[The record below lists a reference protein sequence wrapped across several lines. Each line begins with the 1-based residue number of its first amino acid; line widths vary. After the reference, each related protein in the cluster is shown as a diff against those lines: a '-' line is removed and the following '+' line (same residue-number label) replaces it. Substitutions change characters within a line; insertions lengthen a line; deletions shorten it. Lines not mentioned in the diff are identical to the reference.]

1 MSLIR
6 ITPFTETPHVPHGS
20 VKTGNGAL
28 DNSWMTR
35 SRLNSKLLP
44 NLLNHCILRSDA
56 VKLFIRGPIQGEA
69 INHGLSILDAP
80 MQGFEGWTAKG
91 WTLRNPDRPLFS
103 PRDMPPRYAHLQG
116 FMSGHVPVCMASGRI
131 ILSYRFKE
139 KAGPADTIF
148 AGDGQT
154 RSFTL
159 GYPAGFGSNIEVFRL
174 KKSDAKK
181 KNKGKELQQGRD
193 YQLVNVGTDAP
204 VQIRYPLDGKP
215 LARNKRL
222 VVRWNLRAYR
232 HYIFSDDDGDT
243 WAYGNHYTDENG
255 EPGRFGQSA
264 IIERGPGDWV
274 MAENT
279 GADNIISTRFS
290 ADGVAWSAPTTIY
303 APTMGDD
310 WFDQGHIIGLV
321 FFEDPRD
328 PGWIYLIYTG
338 GNGFDG
344 PGDPHYDYP
353 EAAGLMRSRR
363 DDMTVWE
370 PYAHNPI
377 HTRGSISGACAGGIW
392 MPSVARIGDFLFSS
406 GETVGALPVSLRPE
420 QLDGIRDHQYGQLE
434 DRVEIAHIPAYA
446 TRPFAFAVQF
456 TLDRLGGDILS
467 KSLDNETEG
476 DFRLRSDRTGRLS
489 IIHVHKGKKRIV
501 RTGANALGQGKWHAA
516 LVSIS
521 RDGVSLWLDGKHV
534 GTSKGSGDV
543 RGNSQPIIL
552 GQGVG
557 QRFDIIGRIDR
568 LVLLDKAVTP
578 KQLRKAKPGAKPV
591 IGWWQ
596 FDVQAPGRNARSSEN
611 QALLR
616 GNSIA
621 RDGSVEFIGPT
632 YDNVIASQQ
641 LPGHYRGPLWS
652 AIWDAAPFAN
662 GIYTLEPL
670 TGAGQFIGLNS
681 DDPEAGMALVANARR
696 WILTWKEGHLS
707 LSVSPSGDQRVITS
721 LERHADAPPALRA
734 PLAGPVTRVQQFH
747 LISTRDGPVRLRNR
761 DSGNMLSV
769 LGARLGLRA
778 YVGDDSELFHLVKV

>member
-6 ITPFTETPHVPHGS
+6 ITPFTEIPHVPHGS
-20 VKTGNGAL
+20 VKTGNASL

-44 NLLNHCILRSDA
+44 NLLSHCILRSDA
-56 VKLFIRGPIQGEA
+56 VKLFIRGPIEGEA
-69 INHGLSILDAP
+69 INHGLNILDAP
-80 MQGFEGWTAKG
+80 MQGFEGWTPLG
-91 WTLRNPDRPLFS
+91 WTLRSPGRPLFS
-103 PRDMPPRYAHLQG
+103 PRDMPARYAHVQG
-116 FMSGHVPVCMASGRI
+116 FMAGHVPVCMASGRI

-139 KAGPADTIF
+139 KRGPADMRF

-159 GYPAGFGSNIEVFRL
+159 GYPAGFGSNIDVFRL
-174 KKSDAKK
+174 KKGDASR
-181 KNKGKELQQGRD
+181 KNKGRALQEGRD
-193 YQLVNVGTDAP
+193 YALVNVGTDAP

-215 LARNKRL
+215 LAKGRAL
-222 VVRWNLRAYR
+222 VVRWNLRAFR
-232 HYIFSDDDGDT
+232 HYIFSDDDGDS
-243 WAYGNHYTDENG
+243 WEYGGHYTDENG
-255 EPGRFGQSA
+255 DPGRFGQSA
-264 IIERGPGDWV
+264 IIERAPGDWA

-279 GADNIISTRFS
+279 GATNIISVRFS
-290 ADGVAWSAPTTIY
+290 ADGVAWGAPTTIY
-303 APTMGDD
+303 APVMGDD

-321 FFEDPRD
+321 FFEDPQD

-338 GNGFDG
+338 GNGFDA
-344 PGDPHYDYP
+344 PDDPHYDYP
-353 EAAGLMRSRR
+353 EAAGLLRSRR
-363 DDMTVWE
+363 DDMTSWE
-370 PYAHNPI
+370 PYARNPI

-406 GETVGALPVSLRPE
+406 GETVGALPVPLRPE
-420 QLDGIRDHQYGQLE
+420 QLDGIRDHQYAQLE

-446 TRPFAFAVQF
+446 TRPFSFAVQF

-467 KSLDNETEG
+467 KALDNETDG
-476 DFRLRSDRTGRLS
+476 DVRLRSDRAGRLS
-489 IIHVHKGKKRIV
+489 VVHVHKGKKRIV
-501 RTGANALGQGKWHAA
+501 RTGAGALREGRRHEA

-521 RDGVSLWLDGKHV
+521 GDGVSLWLDAKHI

-543 RGNSQPIIL
+543 RDNSQPIIL

-568 LVLLDKAVTP
+568 LVLLDQAVTP
-578 KQLRKAKPGAKPV
+578 RQLARAKPGEEPV
-591 IGWWQ
+591 TGWWQ
-596 FDVQAPGRNARSSEN
+596 FDTDAPGRNTSKPEN

-616 GNSIA
+616 GNATA

-632 YDNVIASQQ
+632 YDSIIASQQ
-641 LPGHYRGPLWS
+641 LPGHYRGPPWS
-652 AIWDAAPFAN
+652 AVWNADPFAN

-670 TGAGQFIGLNS
+670 AGDGRFVGLES
-681 DDPEAGMALVANARR
+681 DAPDARLALVANAHR

-707 LSVSPSGDQRVITS
+707 LSVAPGGVQGVVTS
-721 LERHADAPPALRA
+721 LDRHSAAPPALRA

-747 LISTRDGPVRLRNR
+747 LITTQDGPVRLRNR

-769 LGARLGLRA
+769 AGASLGLRA
-778 YVGDDSELFHLVKV
+778 YAGDDNELFRLMKA